1 MRGHLRGRCR
11 ARPPLAPSG
20 CCSDGYGL
28 PPRAEAFAG
37 NDVYELGFG
46 VDSIEHLGFDER
58 VDCGSVLLASVGC
71 CQQPIFTTYGE
82 ATDRALGDIAVDLE
96 CAVFEIG
103 RQSGEPRQRMAN
115 VDGRAAQHSQ
125 KEPH

>member
-1 MRGHLRGRCR
+1 
-11 ARPPLAPSG
+11 
-20 CCSDGYGL
+20 
-28 PPRAEAFAG
+28 
-37 NDVYELGFG
+37 
-46 VDSIEHLGFDER
+46 
-58 VDCGSVLLASVGC
+58 VLLASVGC

-115 VDGRAAQHSQ
+115 VDGRAALSTANRASLTQNIFMTVGNPTQ
-125 KEPH
+125 RYGTAAGAAR